1 MPKKAQTGGAAL
13 PGAAAEPTVTFA
25 HRPATRLARLAAAF
39 RPPDLPPAS
48 RRAFRFH
55 MAFALL
61 EGMALGIIYNVPLM
75 AVKAMGASDRQ
86 LQIPIIMTSLGLFS
100 SVFTGIAMSTR
111 RKKPFVL
118 VPGAASAVAALLM
131 AWTTSAGWFLC
142 FAGLVS
148 IFDFA
153 MRPAIPSILRIIYPP
168 HCRSHVAGTLRQY
181 ASAVGLGSSLF
192 FAWLLA
198 ASGNHVWSMIHLQ
211 LMIAGLA
218 GLGAIA
224 CFRQLPNH
232 GDGSIEEALPE
243 DHPRGRPFDWQQIA
257 ASVAP
262 LRDRRF
268 RRYLAIFFLYCC
280 GNLFYMGIVPA
291 VFARDLGFGYV
302 QATLLIQ
309 VVPAV
314 TGFLFGGRLTA
325 WFDRTS
331 IWRSFA
337 VVALLW
343 ALDPV
348 VLAIA
353 PYWPVIALARIL
365 HGPAMVGSLV
375 LSIDTGVHAFAR
387 PGPDTTRYM
396 AVVFMV
402 NGLAR
407 FLAPAAS
414 ALVAGHLSH
423 RMILFCGGCVMLTA
437 SALFYH
443 TDSKGTPMES
453 R

>member
-1 MPKKAQTGGAAL
+1 MLKKTHVGIEELPHAADS
-13 PGAAAEPTVTFA
+13 PTITVAE
-25 HRPATRLARLAAAF
+25 RPSTPLARLAAAF

-75 AVKAMGASDRQ
+75 AVKAMGATDRQ

-118 VPGAASAVAALLM
+118 VPGIASAVAALLM

-142 FAGLVS
+142 FAGFVS

-153 MRPAIPSILRIIYPP
+153 MRPAIPSILRIIYPA

-181 ASAVGLGSSLF
+181 ASAVVLGSSLF

-198 ASGNHVWSMIHLQ
+198 ASGNHVWSMIHMQ
-211 LMIAGLA
+211 LTLAGLA
-218 GLGAIA
+218 GLGAFA

-243 DHPRGRPFDWQQIA
+243 GHTGGRSFDWQQIS
-257 ASVAP
+257 ASLAP
-262 LRDRRF
+262 LRDQRF

-291 VFARDLGFGYV
+291 FFARDLGFGYV

-309 VVPAV
+309 IVPAV
-314 TGFLFGGRLTA
+314 TGFLGGGRLTA

-331 IWRSFA
+331 IWRSFS

-343 ALDPV
+343 AVDPV
-348 VLAIA
+348 LLAMA
-353 PYWPVIALARIL
+353 PYWPVIAFARII

-387 PGPDTTRYM
+387 PGPDTSRYM

-407 FLAPAAS
+407 FLAPTAA
-414 ALVAGHLSH
+414 AMVAGHLSH
-423 RMILFCGGCVMLTA
+423 RMILFCGGFAILTA
-437 SALFYH
+437 SAFFLRA
-443 TDSKGTPMES
+443 DRERTPMRS
-453 R
+453 T